1 MKMSMN
7 TFALSNETS
16 DDYSQDSDIENDDL
30 TVAFDLF
37 ERGEQIRRTRM
48 FEKEQIEAKE
58 RRKQKELTRL
68 ERIKAGGGNQLIY
81 ALSEILRTSFLGD
94 GTSRTSY
101 YDLGF
106 ENTTNGLR
114 ESNQLLLRLKEDG
127 CIKDF
132 SQLAD
137 DSFKIDGVQ
146 KEKIQALKLAL
157 TEKPDSHIDTI
168 KNISSQRTFS
178 GIVFWPDSGN
188 LGYREKTTT
197 LREGT
202 KGWALVQLLSSGKLG
217 GVNIREIQN
226 HCNQYIRKEA
236 HWFKSKKDI
245 NDTIREI
252 RAKLSVKKGEWFPI
266 HSRKIHGEEQWIL
279 AEK

>member
-7 TFALSNETS
+7 TFALSNEAS

-37 ERGEQIRRTRM
+37 ERGEQIRRTQM

-58 RRKQKELTRL
+58 RRKQKELARL

-81 ALSEILRTSFLGD
+81 ALREILRTSFLGN

-127 CIKDF
+127 CIQDF

-146 KEKIQALKLAL
+146 EEKIQTLKLAL
-157 TEKPDSHIDTI
+157 MEKSTLHINTI
-168 KNISSQRTFS
+168 KNTPTERMLSE
-178 GIVFWPDSGN
+178 IVFCPDSN
-188 LGYREKTTT
+188 SLGYRESTIT
-197 LREGT
+197 LRKGT
-202 KGWALVQLLSSGKLG
+202 KGLALVQFLSSNRSVGF
-217 GVNIREIQN
+217 NIEEIKDY
-226 HCNQYIRKEA
+226 CNQSIEKGA
-236 HWFKSKKDI
+236 HWFKSKKDVT
-245 NDTIREI
+245 DTIREI
-252 RAKLSVKKGEWFPI
+252 RAKLGVKKSERFPI
-266 HSRKIHGEEQWIL
+266 QSREIRGEKQWIL